1 LDQEKTQ
8 NHCRFVYNLNDIATR
23 YNKEVMVVEVGG
35 EYDKVQN
42 TYEMLAATIKA
53 VKAVPNNK
61 GLGVIY
67 WETRVKKL
75 EWLP

>member
-1 LDQEKTQ
+1 
-8 NHCRFVYNLNDIATR
+8 
-23 YNKEVMVVEVGG
+23 MVEVGG

-42 TYEMLAATIKA
+42 TYEMLVATIKA

-67 WETRVKKL
+67 WEPQGEKK
-75 EWLP
+75 EWLRLECLQSNGKPSTALDAFKSIN

>member
-1 LDQEKTQ
+1 M
-8 NHCRFVYNLNDIATR
+8 VTR
-23 YNKEVMVVEVGG
+23 YNKEVMVVVGG

-42 TYEMLAATIKA
+42 TYEMLVATIKA

-67 WETRVKKL
+67 WEPQVKKAGVVT
-75 EWLP
+75 P

>member
-1 LDQEKTQ
+1 
-8 NHCRFVYNLNDIATR
+8 
-23 YNKEVMVVEVGG
+23 
-35 EYDKVQN
+35 
-42 TYEMLAATIKA
+42 MLAATIKA

-75 EWLP
+75 DGYLERLATDWKPSMALGAFKE